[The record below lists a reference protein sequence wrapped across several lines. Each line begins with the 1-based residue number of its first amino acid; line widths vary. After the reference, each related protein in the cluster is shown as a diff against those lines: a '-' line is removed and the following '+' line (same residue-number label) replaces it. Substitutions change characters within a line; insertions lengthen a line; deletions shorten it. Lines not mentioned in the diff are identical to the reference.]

1 MSELG
6 PEARAILL
14 AGRDGDD
21 PSPADRARLRRA
33 LAAAIAA
40 GGASVGGEGV
50 ADAATTK
57 LGEVAS
63 ATKIA
68 SAAKTSAVFS
78 LGGLAWKGMLAL
90 IVGGA
95 ASAVAILGPTKAH
108 VETPPAAT
116 HLEAPAPLGQTP
128 PAQRPAEVEV
138 QPLEALPT
146 DEPPPPPV
154 PAHQNTPAV
163 NAPFKRPAAPIATN
177 EPPPAPVVD
186 PLLAET
192 KRLRAV
198 HGAMKE
204 GDPEQALRLLD
215 ETSAGAEGQSLRAE
229 RTAARVLALCKLG
242 RVAEARA
249 EAARFLSES
258 PGSPLADRVRKAC
271 PASP

>member
-6 PEARAILL
+6 PEARDILL

-33 LAAAIAA
+33 LTAVIA
-40 GGASVGGEGV
+40 GGAASVGGEGV
-50 ADAATTK
+50 ADAATTQ

-116 HLEAPAPLGQTP
+116 HLETPAPNGQTP
-128 PAQRPAEVEV
+128 PAQKPVEV
-138 QPLEALPT
+138 QPLEALPA
-146 DEPPPPPV
+146 DEPPPPPT
-154 PAHQNTPAV
+154 PALHNTPAV
-163 NAPFKRPAAPIATN
+163 NAPAKRPAAPVATN

-242 RVAEARA
+242 RVAEAHA
-249 EAARFLSES
+249 EAARFLAES
-258 PGSPLADRVRKAC
+258 PGSLLADRVRKAC

>member
-14 AGRDGDD
+14 AGRDGDE
-21 PSPADRARLRRA
+21 PSPADRARLRRSI
-33 LAAAIAA
+33 AAAIAA
-40 GGASVGGEGV
+40 GGAASVGGEGV

-57 LGEVAS
+57 LGEVAA

-68 SAAKTSAVFS
+68 SAAKTSAVVS

-95 ASAVAILGPTKAH
+95 ASAVAILGPTATH

-116 HLEAPAPLGQTP
+116 HLEAPAPFGQTK
-128 PAQRPAEVEV
+128 PAQKSAEVEV
-138 QPLEALPT
+138 RPLEALPT
-146 DEPPPPPV
+146 DEPPPPA
-154 PAHQNTPAV
+154 PALPNTPAV
-163 NAPFKRPAAPIATN
+163 NALPKRPAAPIATN
-177 EPPPAPVVD
+177 EPPPAPVD

>member
-33 LAAAIAA
+33 LSAAIAA
-40 GGASVGGEGV
+40 GGAASVGGERI

-57 LGEVAS
+57 LGEAAS

-68 SAAKTSAVFS
+68 SAAKTGAVFS
-78 LGGLAWKGMLAL
+78 LGGLAWKGMVAL
-90 IVGGA
+90 LVGGA
-95 ASAVAILGPTKAH
+95 ASAVAILGPTATH
-108 VETPPAAT
+108 LETPPAAT
-116 HLEAPAPLGQTP
+116 HLEAPAQKGKTP
-128 PAQRPAEVEV
+128 PAPTRAEAE
-138 QPLEALPT
+138 PT
-146 DEPPPPPV
+146 VIPIDDPPPPPA
-154 PAHQNTPAV
+154 PELPHAPTV
-163 NAPFKRPAAPIATN
+163 NAAPKRTAPTVATN
-177 EPPPAPVVD
+177 EPSPEPTD

-192 KRLRAV
+192 RRLRAV
-198 HGAMKE
+198 HGAMKD

-215 ETSAGAEGQSLRAE
+215 ENSASAEGQSLRAE

-242 RVAEARA
+242 RVDEARA

-271 PASP
+271 PTSP